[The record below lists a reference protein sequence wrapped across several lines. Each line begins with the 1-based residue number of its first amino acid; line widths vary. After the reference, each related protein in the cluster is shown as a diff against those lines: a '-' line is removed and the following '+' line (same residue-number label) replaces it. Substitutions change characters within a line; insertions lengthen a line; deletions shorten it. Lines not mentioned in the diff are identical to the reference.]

1 MKKKIAILGSTGS
14 IGKNLL
20 KILEKDKSSVEILLL
35 TANKNHKVLLN
46 QIKKYNVKNII
57 ITNKLG
63 YKILVKKL
71 KKRNVN
77 IYNDYSS
84 LNLIFKK
91 KIDYVMSS
99 ISGIEGLIPT
109 IKIIKHTKKIA
120 IANKET
126 IICAWNLIKNELNKN
141 KTLFIPV
148 DSEHFSLWYA
158 LQNLPS
164 DQIEKIYLT
173 ASGGPFLNFN
183 KKKLKKINI
192 SQALKHPNWKMGK
205 KITIDSSTLM
215 NKVFEVIEA
224 KHIFELPYIKISILT
239 HPNSYVHALVKFS
252 NGLIKIIAHDTT
264 MKIPIFNTIFTN
276 DKKKIASKNIDIGKL
291 NSLNLRKVDTELFPS
306 IKIIKKMPKKI
317 SLYESVIVSTNDRLV
332 NLFLEKKIKYN
343 QIVSIMLKLINYK
356 VFLKYKKLTPKK
368 IEDIISVKNHVDYE
382 IKKLL
387 NL

>member
-20 KILEKDKSSVEILLL
+20 KILEKDKSGVEILLL

-368 IEDIISVKNHVDYE
+368 IEDIISVKNHVGYE

-387 NL
+387 KL

>member
-20 KILEKDKSSVEILLL
+20 KILEKDKSGVEILLL

>member
-57 ITNKLG
+57 ITNKLS
-63 YKILVKKL
+63 YKILVKKI

-109 IKIIKHTKKIA
+109 INIIKHTKKIA

-173 ASGGPFLNFN
+173 ASGGPFLNFK

-276 DKKKIASKNIDIGKL
+276 DKKKIASKNIDIVKL

-368 IEDIISVKNHVDYE
+368 IEDIISVKNHVGYE

-387 NL
+387 KL

>member
-276 DKKKIASKNIDIGKL
+276 DKKKIASKNIDIVKL

-368 IEDIISVKNHVDYE
+368 IEDIISVKNHVGYE

-387 NL
+387 KL